1 MLNKFV
7 LFFVLLSSFSGFSQE
22 LNANVMVNSERIQ
35 QSNKQV
41 FTTLQNSMRDFLN
54 NTKFTNFNV
63 KRSELIDCNIMLV
76 VSDYDPNSNSFSGT
90 LQIQSTRPIYN
101 SSYGTSL
108 LNFSDKNIN
117 FNYIEFEP
125 LVYSENSIGSN
136 LVGILSFYANIIIGL
151 DADSFALYGGT
162 ANYQKATNVVSM
174 MQQNGDKGWVM
185 GDQNNRYA
193 LANDLLSNMNAPY
206 REALYEYHMKG
217 LDMMASDANQAKAGV
232 ANAIN
237 LLSNIHKSRPNA
249 LPTRIFFDAKAD
261 EITKVFGAGPTYD
274 TTKLVETLTRINSI
288 NGTKWNRM

>member
-1 MLNKFV
+1 MLHKFV
-7 LFFVLLSSFSGFSQE
+7 LFLVCFIGFSGLAQE
-22 LNANVMVNSERIQ
+22 LNANVVVNSDHIQ

-41 FTTLQNSMRDFLN
+41 FTTLQNSIRDFLN
-54 NTKFTNFNV
+54 NTKFTNFNI
-63 KRSELIDCNIMLV
+63 KRNELIDCNIMLV
-76 VSDYDPNSNSFSGT
+76 VNDYDPNSNSISGT
-90 LQIQSTRPIYN
+90 LQIQSSRPIYN

-108 LNFSDKNIN
+108 FNFSDKNIA

-136 LVGILSFYANIIIGL
+136 LVGLLSFYANIIIGL
-151 DADSFALYGGT
+151 DADSFSLYGGS
-162 ANYQKATNVVSM
+162 ANFQKASNVVNM
-174 MQQNGDKGWVM
+174 MQQTGDKGWVM

-193 LANDLLSNMNAPY
+193 LSNDLLSNNYSPY
-206 REALYEYHMKG
+206 REALYEYHIKG
-217 LDMMASDANQAKAGV
+217 LDVMSTSPEQGKAGV

-237 LLSNIHKSRPNA
+237 LLSNVHKSRPNA

-274 TTKLVETLTRINSI
+274 TSKLVETLTRINSI